1 MTQLNLHRKLHTT
14 PVSLISHLP
23 TEDAK
28 KMAVKEEKY
37 DPGYEAAYGSAYSG
51 NPCDSEPCSLPSN
64 GLSMFPSRFVPSRG
78 PGGDGNVLETES
90 NCW

>member
-14 PVSLISHLP
+14 PVSLIFHLP

-64 GLSMFPSRFVPSRG
+64 GLSMFPPEDWEAMERNRNRKELLV
-78 PGGDGNVLETES
+78 
-90 NCW
+90 

>member
-14 PVSLISHLP
+14 PVSLIFHLP

-64 GLSMFPSRFVPSRG
+64 GLSMFLQR
-78 PGGDGNVLETES
+78 PGRRWKHNRNRKELLV
-90 NCW
+90 